1 MRFVTADADVVVAGA
16 GHNSLIA
23 ACYLAK
29 AGYRCLVLDAR
40 DVPGG
45 GTTTEELLLPGY
57 KIDTC
62 ATGHTLIR
70 VNPLL
75 TRDELG
81 LIGDYGLR
89 YVDPDPVACVA
100 FPDGEQLTMWLDKD
114 RTAAEIA
121 RFNRRDADAYLRLLT
136 DYDEVKSAFSGAQ
149 FTPVGFGPSLDQRLS
164 EHPRG
169 RVWQRIAQLSP
180 WEVIR
185 HEFTDRHVQAF
196 MLWMAF
202 QTNQAVDMP
211 GSGVLAYSLIFGRQ
225 QRSWSILPGG
235 SQTLVDVL
243 VRYLEDHGSAI
254 VTGKTVTRLILDGGR
269 CVGVEAVDTSTGDR
283 HEYRAG
289 QAVLST
295 IHVTHLRGMAPA
307 SSWPEEFHYSVDTYD
322 LGIPGFGV
330 YLATSAPPV
339 FERQDNTER
348 TAVSTGIVGWPEDV
362 VSLGADLRAGRF
374 IDGVPWLLVATPT
387 LADPTRA
394 PAGKH
399 TVKLLSQNVY
409 DGPDW
414 DVAKEEHARRQLAR
428 LREAAPNFT
437 DDVIEAMLVKSPKDY
452 EKLNPHMVHG
462 AFHGGDRGIAQ
473 SGGLRPAPGWGS
485 HRMPIPGLYQTGAT
499 THPGGSVTGA
509 PGRNAAM
516 VLLHDLGH
524 EPAEIFSP
532 SRHGPA

>member
-1 MRFVTADADVVVAGA
+1 MGADAADADVVVAGA

-40 DVPGG
+40 DIPGG
-45 GTTTEELLLPGY
+45 GSTTEEILLPGY

-81 LIGDYGLR
+81 LIRDYGLR
-89 YVDPDPVACVA
+89 YIDPDPVAHVA
-100 FPDGEQLTMWLDKD
+100 FPDGEQLTMWLDAE
-114 RTAAEIA
+114 RTASEIA
-121 RFNRRDADAYLRLLT
+121 RFSKDDAQAYRRLLA
-136 DYDEVKSAFSGAQ
+136 DYDAVKSAFSGAQ
-149 FTPVGFGPSLDQRLS
+149 FTPVGFGPSLAERLAG
-164 EHPRG
+164 HPRG
-169 RVWQRIAQLSP
+169 RVWQRISQLSP

-185 HEFTDRHVQAF
+185 HEFTDRHVRAF

-211 GSGVLAYSLIFGRQ
+211 GSGVLAYSLVFGRQ

-235 SQTLVDVL
+235 SQTLVNAL
-243 VRYLEDHGSAI
+243 TSYLAAHGGTV
-254 VTGKTVTRLILDGGR
+254 VTGKTVTRLLIENGR
-269 CVGVEAVDTSTGDR
+269 CVGVETADGGT
-283 HEYRAG
+283 YRAG
-289 QAVLST
+289 KAVLST
-295 IHVTHLRGMAPA
+295 IHVTQLRDMAPPA
-307 SSWPEEFHYSVDTYD
+307 SWPEEFHYAVDTYD
-322 LGIPGFGV
+322 AGIPGFGV

-339 FERQDNTER
+339 FAAPGGTAV
-348 TAVSTGIVGWPEDV
+348 TAVSSGTVGWPEDV
-362 VSLGADLRAGRF
+362 IRLGTDLRAGRF
-374 IDGVPWLLVATPT
+374 IEDVPWLLVATPT

-394 PAGKH
+394 PAGRH

-409 DGPDW
+409 DVPDW
-414 DVAKEEHARRQLAR
+414 QAVKERHARRQLAH
-428 LREAAPNFT
+428 LRRAAPNFT
-437 DDVIEAMLVKSPKDY
+437 DAVIEAMLVKSPEDY
-452 EKLNPHMVHG
+452 ERLNPHMVRG
-462 AFHGGDRGIAQ
+462 AFHGGDRGVAQ

-485 HRMPIPGLYQTGAT
+485 HRMPVDGLYQTGAT
-499 THPGGSVTGA
+499 THPGGSITGA

-524 EPAEIFSP
+524 DPADVLSP
-532 SRHGPA
+532 VAGG